1 MKDVQVE
8 NVNERPAAKNIF
20 KGKST
25 EKIIGKEYLEAL
37 QRPIVIELVRGKVRP
52 CLLKFSP

>member
-8 NVNERPAAKNIF
+8 NVNERPAAQSIF

-25 EKIIGKEYLEAL
+25 EKIIGKDYLEAL
-37 QRPIVIELVRGKVRP
+37 QRPIVVELVRGKVRP

>member
-8 NVNERPAAKNIF
+8 NVNERPADKNIF

-37 QRPIVIELVRGKVRP
+37 QKPIMVELVRGKVRA